1 MAYELVVGMEVHS
14 QLLTKSK
21 MFCGCSTAY
30 QDSRPNTHVCPVCL
44 GLPGALPVINRK
56 AVEFTIRLGLALN
69 CEIAGVTKWDRKNYH
84 YPDLPKGYQISQY
97 DMPLCQNGWIEV
109 ETKERGKRRIGIR
122 RVHLEE
128 DTGRLTHV
136 PGKSLVDYNRSGM
149 PLMEIVSEP
158 DIRTPEEGR
167 QYLQKLRTII
177 RYTGVGSGDLEAG
190 AMRME
195 PNVSIRLKGT
205 EKFGTPVEVKNL
217 NTFRGVKLALEYEL
231 KRQSVLISSGG
242 KIVRETRGWQEGRG
256 ETVSQRKKEDADD
269 YRYFPE
275 PDLPP
280 LIISEAWRE
289 EIRGTMPEL
298 PDAKAARFQSELGL
312 SAYDADVLVS
322 DRETAE
328 WFEEAVRFGKKMKIK
343 PKTVSNWVTGEL
355 FRISSSQNV
364 PLTELPIT
372 QASLVEL
379 LALIKKGTI
388 SQGVGKSVLEKM
400 IESGRSAKQVVKD
413 EGLTQISDESALE
426 NIVADVLAKHPKEVK
441 KYLKGKKAIAGYLMG
456 QVMKAT
462 RGKANPKVVRPMI
475 IQKLEAMR

>member
-1 MAYELVVGMEVHS
+1 MKYELVVGMEVHS
-14 QLLTKSK
+14 QLLTQSK
-21 MFCGCSTAY
+21 MFCGCSTTY
-30 QDSRPNTHVCPVCL
+30 QDSPPNTHVCPVCL
-44 GLPGALPVINRK
+44 GLPGALPVINSK
-56 AVEFTIRLGLALN
+56 AVELTIRLGLALN

-97 DMPLCQNGWIEV
+97 DMPLCENGWIDV

-195 PNVSIRLKGT
+195 PNVSIRLTKAD
-205 EKFGTPVEVKNL
+205 KFGTPVEVKNL

-231 KRQSVLISSGG
+231 KRQSIVISSGG
-242 KIVRETRGWQEGRG
+242 EIVRETRGWQEGRG

-280 LIISEAWRE
+280 LAISEEWTD
-289 EIRGTMPEL
+289 EIRAAMPEL

-312 SAYDADVLVS
+312 SAYDADVLIS

-328 WFEEAVRFGKKMKIK
+328 WFEEAVRLAAKQKISA
-343 PKTVSNWVTGEL
+343 KTVSNWLTGEL
-355 FRISSSQNV
+355 FRISSAQNLPV
-364 PLTELPIT
+364 TELPIT
-372 QASLVEL
+372 QAGLVEL
-379 LALIKKGTI
+379 LALVKKGTI

-400 IESGRSAKQVVKD
+400 IESGRSAKKIVKE

-426 NIVADVLAKHPKEVK
+426 TTIEQVLAKHPKEVK
-441 KYLKGKKAIAGYLMG
+441 KYLKGKKALAGFLMG

-462 RGKANPKVVRPMI
+462 RGKANPRVVRPMI
-475 IQKLEAMR
+475 IEKLEAMR